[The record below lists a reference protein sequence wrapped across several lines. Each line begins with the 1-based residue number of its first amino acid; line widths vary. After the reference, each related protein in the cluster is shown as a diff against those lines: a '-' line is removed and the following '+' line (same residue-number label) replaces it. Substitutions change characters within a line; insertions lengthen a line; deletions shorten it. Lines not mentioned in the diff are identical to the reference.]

1 MNKITLLDGSQQV
14 RIRVEYQKRY
24 EFSDNES
31 DEKQKKLDQVM
42 PVETADPNRITAEDL
57 AKKSAPN
64 KTKNEG
70 GGCCTLM

>member
-1 MNKITLLDGSQQV
+1 
-14 RIRVEYQKRY
+14 
-24 EFSDNES
+24 
-31 DEKQKKLDQVM
+31 M